1 MSDDDWNNEY
11 NAGPQPHILKR
22 SVILS
27 NRGRGRPGTTGNPIN
42 PGTNGNA
49 CNGGLTVKMPSAPP
63 GGPDEGGGGDGD
75 VLKEVMTVDSSQTGR
90 LIGTKGATKRDL
102 QEKSGCQIEIDG
114 VRGKPTTN
122 IEITGTKDQIEMA
135 KELINSIVTRPG
147 RSQQEDYN
155 NNYSKRDFG
164 GGGSSG
170 GGGFNFGQ
178 KNSAQCGDAPSN
190 NATDAD
196 EPPAINWKELYQNC
210 EANKMAKWKDDPDI
224 VKNFYEEHD
233 EVTAMSAAA
242 VAEFRKQNNNI
253 VVMDLKDTA
262 EGESPRHIPNP
273 VTTFEHAFEKH
284 PDVLREIYKNKFVK
298 PSPIQSQMWPMV
310 LSGYDTIGI
319 AQTGTGKTLAFLL
332 PAFLHIEGQK
342 KPRHL
347 RKGPPVLIMCPTRE
361 LALQIRDECKK
372 YSYHDL
378 KCLCIYG
385 GGNRREQ
392 MKLCAEGQD
401 VIIATPGR
409 LNDLVAVG
417 VIDVSTVSL
426 LILDE
431 ADRML
436 DLGFEPQIMKILLD
450 IRPDRQTLM
459 TSATWPEEV
468 RRLAR
473 TYMTD
478 PMTVFVGSL
487 DLATVHTVTQYVE
500 IVDNDEKL
508 TRLFGFIKE
517 LQPDD
522 KAIVFAGRKST
533 ADHISSEFAMQGISV
548 QCLHGDRDQEDRE
561 QALKDLKKGEV
572 RILIA
577 TDVASRGLDIQDITW
592 VINYDFPRN
601 MEEYVHRVGRTGR
614 AGKRGKAISFLVRQ
628 DWGQAQALIDIL
640 IEAEQEVPEPLQ
652 AMADRYKAMRE
663 RRGADFKPRGGGR
676 NQWRRD
682 GDSVN
687 FGGRGSKW

>member
-1 MSDDDWNNEY
+1 M
-11 NAGPQPHILKR
+11 
-22 SVILS
+22 
-27 NRGRGRPGTTGNPIN
+27 TTKSTP
-42 PGTNGNA
+42 
-49 CNGGLTVKMPSAPP
+49 TV
-63 GGPDEGGGGDGD
+63 
-75 VLKEVMTVDSSQTGR
+75 V
-90 LIGTKGATKRDL
+90 
-102 QEKSGCQIEIDG
+102 
-114 VRGKPTTN
+114 
-122 IEITGTKDQIEMA
+122 
-135 KELINSIVTRPG
+135 
-147 RSQQEDYN
+147 QEDEDTP
-155 NNYSKRDFG
+155 K
-164 GGGSSG
+164 
-170 GGGFNFGQ
+170 
-178 KNSAQCGDAPSN
+178 
-190 NATDAD
+190 
-196 EPPAINWKELYQNC
+196 INWKELYKMSEENR
-210 EANKMAKWKDDPDI
+210 MAKWKDDPPI
-224 VKNFYEEHD
+224 VKEFYQEHPD
-233 EVTAMSAAA
+233 VTSMSPEA
-242 VAEFRKQNNNI
+242 VADFRKKNNNI
-253 VVMDLKDTA
+253 VVLDLKEMKD
-262 EGESPRHIPNP
+262 GEEASRIIPNP
-273 VTTFEHAFEKH
+273 CTTFEHAFENH
-284 PDVLREIYKNKFVK
+284 PDVLREIYKNKFVS

-332 PAFLHIEGQK
+332 PAFLHIEGQIT
-342 KPRHL
+342 PRAQ
-347 RKGPPVLIMCPTRE
+347 RKGPAVLIMCPTRE

-372 YSYHDL
+372 YSYHEL

-409 LNDLVAVG
+409 LNDLVAIN
-417 VIDVSTVSL
+417 VIDVSSISL

-487 DLATVHTVTQYVE
+487 DLATVHTVTQFVE
-500 IVDNDEKL
+500 IIQEEDKMQ
-508 TRLFGFIKE
+508 RLFDFIADLE
-517 LQPDD
+517 TDD
-522 KAIVFAGRKST
+522 KAIIFAGRKST
-533 ADHISSEFAMQGISV
+533 ADHISSEFAMQGTSV
-548 QCLHGDRDQEDRE
+548 QCLHGDREQSDRE
-561 QALKDLKKGEV
+561 QALKDLKTGEV

-614 AGKRGKAISFLVRQ
+614 AGKKGKAISFLVRQ

-640 IEAEQEVPEPLQ
+640 TEAEQEVSHDLEL
-652 AMADRYKAMRE
+652 MAERYKAMRE

-676 NQWRRD
+676 NQWRRE
-682 GDSVN
+682 GQSVD
-687 FGGRGSKW
+687 FGGKGSKW